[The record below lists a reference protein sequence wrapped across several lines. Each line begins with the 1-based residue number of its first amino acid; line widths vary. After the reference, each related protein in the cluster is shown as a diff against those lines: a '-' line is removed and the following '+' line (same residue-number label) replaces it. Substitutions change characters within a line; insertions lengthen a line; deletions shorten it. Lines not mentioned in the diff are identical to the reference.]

1 MPRERDYFDELTS
14 KNYQINGNVF
24 RVWRNK
30 SGKIICVLDE
40 TIDEYK
46 PYALLVMD
54 SYDDRK
60 WDDVLQNDFNLDLE
74 TVRPKKD
81 NKYQKLDIEY
91 DGLNHYAAL
100 IDAYDSEQDLDDALI
115 RLYDFRDAAVRR
127 AATERLIA
135 ATEVIEQASKT
146 AMQAERSIATMQNR
160 RKVLEKRL
168 VHQRESIGREPAK
181 ESAAKILKTE
191 SQIEKNTEK
200 ITRSKKRLDNAMRR
214 GESAREDADV
224 AREILSRRRPVM
236 ERKIVVEQDV
246 KKVENKDKEDS
257 ERETFIDTKIETETT
272 KVEEVT
278 ETVAQDIDVEE
289 VEQKAEYTLPVPDY
303 EINQEPEET
312 KMPDK
317 QDKEEVKPLLDKDP
331 EILDDEIAF
340 KPVAFE
346 DIKPS
351 VDTVEKKEEKVV
363 SETESVEPIAKPLA
377 LSENQTVSQSYERTE
392 TTDEEHEEEKAP
404 VLDTIQ
410 SVEPSNG
417 ADVDTTG
424 QVDNTQYSN
433 AQAQSRPSS
442 PNTAPMI
449 SRPISPITGSNT
461 KVRPVGDRS
470 KPTILYYLLLIVLIA
485 LSVFTLWLYQKK
497 NGGTVPYL
505 NPDGT
510 PEATTTQ
517 PDVIGDGDV
526 FIKEPEP
533 VQVEPAPEPDV
544 PVVIEPEPEPDTP
557 INIEYPNT
565 DILYAAEPEVPVV
578 ETEESV
584 LSRKDPYPVS
594 RDDQPVYVPEPRV
607 TSVDAP
613 DVIMEDDVI
622 SVPILEPG
630 YVDEEEMFYNENGQ
644 DAVYY
649 QTVQPQPQEYYEP
662 QPMVYD
668 NYVDEGQYAEDYVEE
683 DGGFVMESN
692 DPETHRYLSVHDGGQ
707 YSVGYTEETY

>member
-1 MPRERDYFDELTS
+1 MPRERDYFGELKTQD
-14 KNYQINGNVF
+14 YQIAGNVF
-24 RVWRNK
+24 RVWRDNK
-30 SGKIICVLDE
+30 GKLICILDE

-60 WDDVLQNDFNLDLE
+60 WDDVLQNDFDLDLE
-74 TVRPKKD
+74 TIRPKKD

-100 IDAYDSEQDLDDALI
+100 IEAYDFGQNLDDALI

-135 ATEVIEQASKT
+135 ATEAIEQASKT
-146 AMQAERSIATMQNR
+146 AVQAERSITTLQNR

-191 SQIEKNTEK
+191 SQIEKNSEK

-214 GESAREDADV
+214 AESAREDADI
-224 AREILSRRRPVM
+224 AREVLAHRRPVA
-236 ERKIVVEQDV
+236 ERKIIVEQDA
-246 KKVENKDKEDS
+246 KKVENKEDT
-257 ERETFIDTKIETETT
+257 ERETFINTKIETETA

-278 ETVAQDIDVEE
+278 ETVVQDIDETEE
-289 VEQKAEYTLPVPDY
+289 KADILPVPDY

-312 KMPDK
+312 KMPDT
-317 QDKEEVKPLLDKDP
+317 QDKEEVKPLLDQDP

-340 KPVAFE
+340 KPVAFD

-351 VDTVEKKEEKVV
+351 ADTVAKKEEQII
-363 SETESVEPIAKPLA
+363 SETESVKPIAQPLS
-377 LSENQTVSQSYERTE
+377 LSENQTVSQSYEGTE
-392 TTDEEHEEEKAP
+392 TTYEEHETPGP
-404 VLDTIQ
+404 VLNTIQ
-410 SVEPSNG
+410 SVEPSSG

-433 AQAQSRPSS
+433 TQTQQRPSS
-442 PNTAPMI
+442 PNTAPMV

-497 NGGTVPYL
+497 NGGTVPTL
-505 NPDGT
+505 NKEGT
-510 PEATTTQ
+510 LEATTNQ
-517 PDVIGDGDV
+517 PGAVGDGDV

-544 PVVIEPEPEPDTP
+544 PVVVEPEPEPDKP
-557 INIEYPNT
+557 INIEYPNNN
-565 DILYAAEPEVPVV
+565 ILYAAEPDVPVV
-578 ETEESV
+578 ESEDSV

-607 TSVDAP
+607 TNVEAP
-613 DVIMEDDVI
+613 DVIMEEEVI

-649 QTVQPQPQEYYEP
+649 QNVQPQEYYET
-662 QPMVYD
+662 QPMEYD
-668 NYVDEGQYAEDYVEE
+668 QYIDEGQYVEDYTEE
-683 DGGFVMESN
+683 DGGFIMEG
-692 DPETHRYLSVHDGGQ
+692 DPETHQYLSVHDGGQ
-707 YSVGYTEETY
+707 YSIGYTEETY